1 VIDLAEV
8 EEQWWENHIISLDF
22 GFGKSSA
29 AAGLFS
35 ITEPQPYYPAGR
47 IFELGTLVEKRM
59 EATEFARAVCEC
71 FVASSVG
78 GQRRRI
84 VAIYLDPSNFK
95 HIGTGPSV
103 ARQMQEVF
111 AQYGDLSVVP
121 AINDRIAGWQML
133 YRLLKSGQLVLT
145 KCNRGKSL
153 IFEALSTRMHH
164 QKLSGDVQKVAGDEL
179 DDVSDMVR
187 YAMLTW
193 FETSS
198 MPHDTANQ
206 QKLEE
211 YRAAGMDDHSL
222 NIYRFRME
230 REDRQMQEQ
239 PIFLGRRHG
248 RIIRR

>member
-1 VIDLAEV
+1 MRICERVVAP
-8 EEQWWENHIISLDF
+8 SL
-22 GFGKSSA
+22 
-29 AAGLFS
+29 
-35 ITEPQPYYPAGR
+35 
-47 IFELGTLVEKRM
+47 
-59 EATEFARAVCEC
+59 
-71 FVASSVG
+71 G
-78 GQRRRI
+78 GHQRRI
-84 VAIYLDPSNFK
+84 VAIYLDPINFK

-111 AQYGDLSVVP
+111 AHYGDLSVVP
-121 AINDRIAGWQML
+121 ASNDRIAGWQML

-153 IFEALSTRMHH
+153 IFEALSTSMHH
-164 QKLSGDVQKVAGDEL
+164 QKISGDLQKVAGDEL

-198 MPHDTANQ
+198 KPSDMANQ

-230 REDRQMQEQ
+230 REDWQTQEQ
-239 PIFLGRRHG
+239 AIFLSRRHG